1 MCVSQY
7 NKLKLVMV
15 TNKSE
20 SKPIISLHRVTKV
33 YGKGDNAVEALR
45 GIDLDIRSGEA
56 IAIIGRS
63 GSGKSTLAH
72 VMATLDRPT
81 SGKVLINGSEVGRRS
96 RRASNRLRN
105 QEIGFVFQQFFMNAR
120 DSVLDNVMLPMV
132 IAGIRPKLRRKRAL
146 DALETVGLLD
156 KAYARASDLSGG
168 QKQRVCIARAIVN
181 KPSII
186 LADEPTGN
194 LDTATSRVVENMLFR
209 LNQER
214 GITLVIV
221 THDPDLAQR
230 CGRQVRI
237 ADGQVV
243 GDQKERK

>member
-1 MCVSQY
+1 
-7 NKLKLVMV
+7 MV

-20 SKPIISLHRVTKV
+20 SKPVISLHQVTKV

-45 GIDLDIRSGEA
+45 GIDLDISSGEV

-194 LDTATSRVVENMLFR
+194 LDTATSRVVEDMLFR

-221 THDPDLAQR
+221 THDPDLARR

-237 ADGQVV
+237 ADGRVV

>member
-1 MCVSQY
+1 
-7 NKLKLVMV
+7 MV

-20 SKPIISLHRVTKV
+20 SKPVISLHQVTKV

-132 IAGIRPKLRRKRAL
+132 IAGIRPRLRRKRAL

-194 LDTATSRVVENMLFR
+194 LDTATSRVVEDMLFR

-237 ADGQVV
+237 ADGRVV
-243 GDQKERK
+243 SDQKERK

>member
-1 MCVSQY
+1 
-7 NKLKLVMV
+7 MV

-20 SKPIISLHRVTKV
+20 SKPIISLHQVTKV

-45 GIDLDIRSGEA
+45 GINLDIRSGEV

-81 SGKVLINGSEVGRRS
+81 SGKVLIDGSEVGRRS

-194 LDTATSRVVENMLFR
+194 LDTATSRVAVS
-209 LNQER
+209 
-214 GITLVIV
+214 
-221 THDPDLAQR
+221 
-230 CGRQVRI
+230 
-237 ADGQVV
+237 
-243 GDQKERK
+243 

>member
-1 MCVSQY
+1 
-7 NKLKLVMV
+7 MV

-20 SKPIISLHRVTKV
+20 SKPIISLHQVTKV

-120 DSVLDNVMLPMV
+120 DSVLDNVMLPMM

-194 LDTATSRVVENMLFR
+194 LDTATSRVVEDMLFR

-221 THDPDLAQR
+221 THDPDLARR

-243 GDQKERK
+243 DDQKERK

>member
-1 MCVSQY
+1 
-7 NKLKLVMV
+7 MV

-20 SKPIISLHRVTKV
+20 PKPIISLHQVTKV

-168 QKQRVCIARAIVN
+168 QKQRVCIARAIAN

-194 LDTATSRVVENMLFR
+194 LDTATSRVVEDMLFR

>member
-1 MCVSQY
+1 
-7 NKLKLVMV
+7 MV

-20 SKPIISLHRVTKV
+20 SKPIISLHQVTKV

-45 GIDLDIRSGEA
+45 GIDLDIRSGEV

-120 DSVLDNVMLPMV
+120 DSVLDNVMLPMM

-168 QKQRVCIARAIVN
+168 QKQRVCVARAIVN

-194 LDTATSRVVENMLFR
+194 LDTATSRVVEDMLFR

-237 ADGQVV
+237 ADGRVV
-243 GDQKERK
+243 SDQKERK

>member
-1 MCVSQY
+1 
-7 NKLKLVMV
+7 MV

-20 SKPIISLHRVTKV
+20 SKPIISLHQVTKV

-96 RRASNRLRN
+96 RRTSNRLRN

-120 DSVLDNVMLPMV
+120 DSVLDNVMLPMM

-194 LDTATSRVVENMLFR
+194 LDTATSRVVEDMLFR

>member
-1 MCVSQY
+1 
-7 NKLKLVMV
+7 MV

-20 SKPIISLHRVTKV
+20 SKPIISLHQVTKV

-45 GIDLDIRSGEA
+45 GIDLDISSGEV

-132 IAGIRPKLRRKRAL
+132 IARIRPKLRRKRAL

-194 LDTATSRVVENMLFR
+194 LDTATSRVVEDMLFR

-237 ADGQVV
+237 ADGRVV
-243 GDQKERK
+243 GDQKEQK

>member
-1 MCVSQY
+1 
-7 NKLKLVMV
+7 MV

-20 SKPIISLHRVTKV
+20 SKPIISLHQVTKV

-45 GIDLDIRSGEA
+45 GIDLDICSGEA

-96 RRASNRLRN
+96 KRASNRLRN

-194 LDTATSRVVENMLFR
+194 LDTATSRVVEDMLFR

>member
-1 MCVSQY
+1 
-7 NKLKLVMV
+7 MV

-20 SKPIISLHRVTKV
+20 SKPIISLHQVTKV

-45 GIDLDIRSGEA
+45 GIDLDVSSGEA

-181 KPSII
+181 NPAII

-194 LDTATSRVVENMLFR
+194 LDTATSRVVEDMLFR

>member
-1 MCVSQY
+1 
-7 NKLKLVMV
+7 MV

-20 SKPIISLHRVTKV
+20 SKPIISLHQVTKV

-45 GIDLDIRSGEA
+45 GIDLDIGSGEV

-181 KPSII
+181 KPAII

-194 LDTATSRVVENMLFR
+194 LDTATSRVVEDMLFR

-237 ADGQVV
+237 ADGRVIS
-243 GDQKERK
+243 DQKERK

>member
-1 MCVSQY
+1 
-7 NKLKLVMV
+7 MV

-20 SKPIISLHRVTKV
+20 SKPIISLHQVTKV

-132 IAGIRPKLRRKRAL
+132 IAGIRPKSRRKRAL

-194 LDTATSRVVENMLFR
+194 LDTATSRVVEDMLFR

>member
-1 MCVSQY
+1 
-7 NKLKLVMV
+7 MV

-20 SKPIISLHRVTKV
+20 SKPIISLHQVTKV

-45 GIDLDIRSGEA
+45 GIDLDISSGEA

-194 LDTATSRVVENMLFR
+194 LDTATSRVVEDMLFR

-243 GDQKERK
+243 GDQKEWK

>member
-1 MCVSQY
+1 
-7 NKLKLVMV
+7 MV

-20 SKPIISLHRVTKV
+20 LKPIISLHQVTKV

-45 GIDLDIRSGEA
+45 GVDLDISSGEA

-194 LDTATSRVVENMLFR
+194 LDTATSRVVEDMLFR

>member
-1 MCVSQY
+1 
-7 NKLKLVMV
+7 MV

-20 SKPIISLHRVTKV
+20 SKPIISLHQVTKV

-132 IAGIRPKLRRKRAL
+132 IAGIRPKLRHKRAL

-194 LDTATSRVVENMLFR
+194 LDTATSRVVEDMLFR

>member
-1 MCVSQY
+1 
-7 NKLKLVMV
+7 MV

-20 SKPIISLHRVTKV
+20 SKPIISLHQVTKV
-33 YGKGDNAVEALR
+33 YGRGDNAVEALR

-194 LDTATSRVVENMLFR
+194 LDTATSRVVEDMLFR

>member
-1 MCVSQY
+1 
-7 NKLKLVMV
+7 MV
-15 TNKSE
+15 TNKSG
-20 SKPIISLHRVTKV
+20 SKPIISLHQVTKV

-194 LDTATSRVVENMLFR
+194 LDTATSRVVEDMLFR

>member
-1 MCVSQY
+1 
-7 NKLKLVMV
+7 MV

-20 SKPIISLHRVTKV
+20 SKPIISLHQVTKV

-194 LDTATSRVVENMLFR
+194 LDTATSRVVEDMLFR

-237 ADGQVV
+237 TDGQVV

>member
-1 MCVSQY
+1 
-7 NKLKLVMV
+7 MV

-20 SKPIISLHRVTKV
+20 LKPIISLHQVTKV

-45 GIDLDIRSGEA
+45 GIDLDISSGEA

-120 DSVLDNVMLPMV
+120 DSVLDNVMLPMM

-194 LDTATSRVVENMLFR
+194 LDTATSRVVEDMLFR

>member
-1 MCVSQY
+1 MA
-7 NKLKLVMV
+7 

-20 SKPIISLHRVTKV
+20 SKPIISLHQVTKV

-81 SGKVLINGSEVGRRS
+81 SGKVLINGSEVGRCS

-120 DSVLDNVMLPMV
+120 DSVLDNVMLPMM

-194 LDTATSRVVENMLFR
+194 LDTATSRVVEDMLFR

>member
-1 MCVSQY
+1 
-7 NKLKLVMV
+7 MV

-20 SKPIISLHRVTKV
+20 SKPIISLHQVTKV

-81 SGKVLINGSEVGRRS
+81 SGKVLINGSEFGRRS

-120 DSVLDNVMLPMV
+120 DSVLDNVMLPMM

-194 LDTATSRVVENMLFR
+194 LDTATSRVVEDMLFR

-214 GITLVIV
+214 GITLIIV

>member
-1 MCVSQY
+1 
-7 NKLKLVMV
+7 MV

-20 SKPIISLHRVTKV
+20 SKPIISLHQVTKV

-96 RRASNRLRN
+96 RRAFNRLRN

-194 LDTATSRVVENMLFR
+194 LDTATSRVVEDMLFR

-237 ADGQVV
+237 TDGQVV

>member
-1 MCVSQY
+1 
-7 NKLKLVMV
+7 MV

-20 SKPIISLHRVTKV
+20 SKPIISLHQVTKV

-45 GIDLDIRSGEA
+45 GIDLDISSGEA

-194 LDTATSRVVENMLFR
+194 LDTATSRVVEDMLFR

>member
-1 MCVSQY
+1 
-7 NKLKLVMV
+7 MV

-45 GIDLDIRSGEA
+45 GVDLDIRSGEA

-194 LDTATSRVVENMLFR
+194 LDTATSRVVEDMLFR

-221 THDPDLAQR
+221 THDPDLARR

-237 ADGQVV
+237 ADGRVV
-243 GDQKERK
+243 SDQKERK

>member
-1 MCVSQY
+1 
-7 NKLKLVMV
+7 MV

-20 SKPIISLHRVTKV
+20 SKPIISLHQVTKV

-194 LDTATSRVVENMLFR
+194 LDTATSRVVEDMLFR

-237 ADGQVV
+237 ADGRVV
-243 GDQKERK
+243 SDQKERK

>member
-1 MCVSQY
+1 
-7 NKLKLVMV
+7 MV

-20 SKPIISLHRVTKV
+20 SKPIISLHQVTKV

-45 GIDLDIRSGEA
+45 GIDLDIRSGEV

-181 KPSII
+181 KPAII

-194 LDTATSRVVENMLFR
+194 LDTATSRVVEDMLFR

-237 ADGQVV
+237 TDGQVV

>member
-1 MCVSQY
+1 
-7 NKLKLVMV
+7 MV

-20 SKPIISLHRVTKV
+20 LKPIISLHQVTKV

-45 GIDLDIRSGEA
+45 GIDLDISSGEV

-194 LDTATSRVVENMLFR
+194 LDTATSRVVEDMLFR

>member
-1 MCVSQY
+1 
-7 NKLKLVMV
+7 MV

-20 SKPIISLHRVTKV
+20 SKPIISLHQVTKV

-194 LDTATSRVVENMLFR
+194 LDTATSRVVEDMLFR

-243 GDQKERK
+243 GDQRERK

>member
-1 MCVSQY
+1 
-7 NKLKLVMV
+7 MV

-20 SKPIISLHRVTKV
+20 SKPIISLHQVTKV

-45 GIDLDIRSGEA
+45 GIDLDISSGEA

-120 DSVLDNVMLPMV
+120 DSVLDNVMLPMM

-194 LDTATSRVVENMLFR
+194 LDTATSRVVEDMLFR

>member
-1 MCVSQY
+1 
-7 NKLKLVMV
+7 MV

-20 SKPIISLHRVTKV
+20 LKPIISLHQVTKV

-45 GIDLDIRSGEA
+45 GIDLDISSGEA

-194 LDTATSRVVENMLFR
+194 LDTATSRVVEDMLFR

-237 ADGQVV
+237 TDGQVV

>member
-1 MCVSQY
+1 M
-7 NKLKLVMV
+7 M

-20 SKPIISLHRVTKV
+20 SKPIISLHQVTKV

-45 GIDLDIRSGEA
+45 GIDLDIHSGEA

-194 LDTATSRVVENMLFR
+194 LDTATSRVVEDMLFR

>member
-1 MCVSQY
+1 
-7 NKLKLVMV
+7 MV

-20 SKPIISLHRVTKV
+20 LKPIISLHQVTKV

-45 GIDLDIRSGEA
+45 GIDLDISSGEA

-132 IAGIRPKLRRKRAL
+132 IAGIRPTLRRKRAL

-156 KAYARASDLSGG
+156 KAY
-168 QKQRVCIARAIVN
+168 ARAIVN

-194 LDTATSRVVENMLFR
+194 LDTATSRVVEDMLFR

>member
-1 MCVSQY
+1 
-7 NKLKLVMV
+7 MV

-20 SKPIISLHRVTKV
+20 SKPIISLHQVTKV

-45 GIDLDIRSGEA
+45 GIDLDISSGEV

-81 SGKVLINGSEVGRRS
+81 SGKVLIDGSEVGRRS

-194 LDTATSRVVENMLFR
+194 LDTATSRVVEDMLFR

>member
-1 MCVSQY
+1 
-7 NKLKLVMV
+7 MV

-20 SKPIISLHRVTKV
+20 SKPIISLHQVTKV

-81 SGKVLINGSEVGRRS
+81 SGKVVINGSEVGRRS

-194 LDTATSRVVENMLFR
+194 LDTATSRVVEDMLFR
-209 LNQER
+209 LNQEQ

>member
-1 MCVSQY
+1 
-7 NKLKLVMV
+7 MV

-20 SKPIISLHRVTKV
+20 SKPIISLHQVTKV

-45 GIDLDIRSGEA
+45 GIDLDISSGEV

-181 KPSII
+181 KPAII

-194 LDTATSRVVENMLFR
+194 LDTATSRVVEDMLFR

-237 ADGQVV
+237 ADGRVV
-243 GDQKERK
+243 SDQKERK

>member
-1 MCVSQY
+1 
-7 NKLKLVMV
+7 MV

-20 SKPIISLHRVTKV
+20 SKPIISLRQVTKV

-45 GIDLDIRSGEA
+45 GIDLDIGSGEV

-132 IAGIRPKLRRKRAL
+132 IAGIRPRLRRKQAL

-194 LDTATSRVVENMLFR
+194 LDTATSRVVEDMLFR

>member
-1 MCVSQY
+1 
-7 NKLKLVMV
+7 MV

-20 SKPIISLHRVTKV
+20 SKPIISLHQVTKV

-45 GIDLDIRSGEA
+45 GIDLDISSGEV

-194 LDTATSRVVENMLFR
+194 LDTATSRVVEDMLFQ

-237 ADGQVV
+237 ADGRVV
-243 GDQKERK
+243 SDQKERK

>member
-1 MCVSQY
+1 
-7 NKLKLVMV
+7 MV

-20 SKPIISLHRVTKV
+20 SKPIISLHQVTKV

-120 DSVLDNVMLPMV
+120 DSVLDNVMLPMI

-181 KPSII
+181 KPAII

-194 LDTATSRVVENMLFR
+194 LDTATSRVVEDMLFR

>member
-1 MCVSQY
+1 
-7 NKLKLVMV
+7 MV

-20 SKPIISLHRVTKV
+20 SKPIISLHQVTKV

-45 GIDLDIRSGEA
+45 GIDLDISSGEV

-181 KPSII
+181 NPAII

-194 LDTATSRVVENMLFR
+194 LDTATSRVVEDMLFR

>member
-1 MCVSQY
+1 
-7 NKLKLVMV
+7 MV

-20 SKPIISLHRVTKV
+20 SKSIISLHQVTKV

-194 LDTATSRVVENMLFR
+194 LDTATSRVVEDMLFR